1 MNYSPTT
8 TTPNKSRVNRK
19 YQKQKNSYI
28 TQDGESNILCRIHQI
43 TQIGKVMHVKRD
55 FWNFNQGSICS
66 AMD

>member
-8 TTPNKSRVNRK
+8 TTPNKSRINRK

-55 FWNFNQGSICS
+55 F
-66 AMD
+66 